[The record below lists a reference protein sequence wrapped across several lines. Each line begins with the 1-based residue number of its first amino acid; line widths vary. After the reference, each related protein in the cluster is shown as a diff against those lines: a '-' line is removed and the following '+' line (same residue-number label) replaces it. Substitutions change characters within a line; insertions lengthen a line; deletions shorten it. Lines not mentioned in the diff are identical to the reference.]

1 MKSKLTKVLRLLIA
15 VAFFAS
21 VAVLGLYPATK
32 QDITIKIDANGKTV
46 SYTMKAGDI
55 QTMES
60 FDVDFPDI
68 QSRTIREIRVYRMFK
83 SICVDKIQS
92 STLDNYVTIGVDKVT
107 FNNKACDVIRRDS
120 GSLLMERLYGVE
132 IVLAICLLLLIL
144 VQALDEKLNPDN
156 RGNHGPI
163 YEIKKFINDLIKY
176 REYVF
181 FAAKADL
188 KAEVA
193 NSYLNRLWWL
203 LEPMFSMLV
212 YVLVFGQVMG
222 NSVQNYGTYVF
233 SALLM
238 FNYFSKTVNYSV
250 KCIRNNRDI
259 VTKVYVPKY
268 VLLISNMILNFYKL
282 LFSMIVLVIMMLI
295 FRVQIGW
302 NIFMVIP
309 AYILMILLS
318 FGVGMIFMHYGVYV
332 DDLAYAVGILM
343 QILMFLSGE
352 FYDVITSLPVP
363 LNTMMM
369 CLNPVAMFID
379 TMRNALI
386 YNVACNIPLIVVW
399 IVIAVLLCYI
409 GVHIVYKNENG
420 YVKVV

>member
-222 NSVQNYGTYVF
+222 DSVQNYGTYVF